1 MFHTFVGYLYGRI
14 HAENEEG
21 KKKPSNVLN
30 KMQGLVSMMIMKKK
44 QDLVNIS
51 GREKVK
57 DLLKYAG
64 KWFWKKKASINPCNS
79 DRKAIF

>member
-44 QDLVNIS
+44 QDLVNIN

-57 DLLKYAG
+57 GLLKYVSG
-64 KWFWKKKASINPCNS
+64 FEKKASINPCNS

>member
-30 KMQGLVSMMIMKKK
+30 KMQGLVSLMIMKKK
-44 QDLVNIS
+44 QDLVNIN

-57 DLLKYAG
+57 GLLIKVKG
-64 KWFWKKKASINPCNS
+64 LEKKTHNQSLQ
-79 DRKAIF
+79 

>member
-14 HAENEEG
+14 HAENEEE

-30 KMQGLVSMMIMKKK
+30 KMQGLVSLMIMKKK
-44 QDLVNIS
+44 QDLVNIN

-57 DLLKYAG
+57 VLLKYVSG
-64 KWFWKKKASINPCNS
+64 FEKKSLNQS
-79 DRKAIF
+79 LQ